1 MIHLQKVMKSYPVA
15 GDDLVVLKDIDL
27 QINKG
32 EFVAIMGPSG
42 SGKSTLMNIIGCL
55 DKPTDGDYLLNGKR
69 VSDYDEKELAQVRNR
84 SVGFVFQQFQLLP
97 RLNAL
102 QNVELP
108 MIYAGIGKKE
118 RLERAKEALA
128 KVGLSDRTDHL
139 PNALSGGQKQRVA
152 IARAIVN
159 EPDIILADE
168 QTGALDSK
176 TGVQIMEMFT
186 MLNKEGTTVILVTHE
201 AEVASYADR
210 TIFVRDGMLTSA
222 ESVVDQETFEKLIE
236 LEFDKIDENE
246 MDDNQNVEYETIDNR
261 LSNEG
266 QESTNNN
273 LLNNEGNPSSKLTIE
288 KHGEKESSSPN
299 ENYASTD
306 NSSLTETKM
315 AENEVLEKTK
325 EGDM

>member
-1 MIHLQKVMKSYPVA
+1 MIQLKKVIKSYPVA
-15 GDDLVVLKDIDL
+15 GDDLVVLKDINL

-55 DKPTDGDYLLNGKR
+55 DKPSSGEYLLNGKQ
-69 VSDYDEKELAQVRNR
+69 VSDYDEKELAQVRNQ

-108 MIYAGIGKKE
+108 MIYAGIGKNE
-118 RLERAKEALA
+118 RIQRAKEALE
-128 KVGLSDRTDHL
+128 KVGLSDRAGHL

-168 QTGALDSK
+168 PTGALDSK
-176 TGVQIMEMFT
+176 TGVQIMDMFT

-201 AEVASYADR
+201 AEIASYAER
-210 TIFVRDGMLTSA
+210 TVFVRDGKLTSA
-222 ESVVDQETFEKLIE
+222 EEVVGQEAMERLIE
-236 LEFDKIDENE
+236 LEETAELDES
-246 MDDNQNVEYETIDNR
+246 VEVAKE
-261 LSNEG
+261 EG
-266 QESTNNN
+266 
-273 LLNNEGNPSSKLTIE
+273 
-288 KHGEKESSSPN
+288 
-299 ENYASTD
+299 
-306 NSSLTETKM
+306 
-315 AENEVLEKTK
+315 EV
-325 EGDM
+325 

>member
-1 MIHLQKVMKSYPVA
+1 MIQLKKIIKSYPVA

-27 QINKG
+27 HISQG

-55 DKPTDGDYLLNGKR
+55 DKPTSGEYLLNGKQ
-69 VSDYDEKELAQVRNR
+69 VSDYDEKELASVRNQ

-108 MIYAGIGKKE
+108 MIYAGIGKTE
-118 RLERAKEALA
+118 RMERAKDALE
-128 KVGLSDRTDHL
+128 KVGLGDRIDHL

-159 EPDIILADE
+159 EPNIILADE
-168 QTGALDSK
+168 PTGALDSK

-201 AEVASYADR
+201 AEVASYANR
-210 TIFVRDGMLTSA
+210 TVFVRDGELTSA
-222 ESVVDQETFEKLIE
+222 EAVVVQETFEKLVAAE
-236 LEFDKIDENE
+236 AG
-246 MDDNQNVEYETIDNR
+246 ETAATKVT
-261 LSNEG
+261 
-266 QESTNNN
+266 ESKSEAQ
-273 LLNNEGNPSSKLTIE
+273 NNEQIVDE
-288 KHGEKESSSPN
+288 RQMEEGE
-299 ENYASTD
+299 
-306 NSSLTETKM
+306 
-315 AENEVLEKTK
+315 V
-325 EGDM
+325 